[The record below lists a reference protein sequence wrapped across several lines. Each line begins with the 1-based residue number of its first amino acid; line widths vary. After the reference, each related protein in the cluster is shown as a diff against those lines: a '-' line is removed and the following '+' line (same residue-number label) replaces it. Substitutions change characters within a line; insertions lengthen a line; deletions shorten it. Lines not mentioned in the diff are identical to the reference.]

1 MKLKKVNQ
9 VKGNMYKFITHT
21 GNAIKGVC
29 EHDCKYCYMKPKGNL
44 KDVRLDETEFKT
56 KLEDGN
62 FIFIGSGTDMF
73 ASNIPSEWIIQVL
86 DYCNDS
92 DNRFLFQS
100 KNPQRFLEFIDHPVF
115 KKSVICTTIES
126 NRTYSECMGATP
138 SVEERAKAMGEIADK
153 GFETYVTIEPIM
165 DFDLDELV
173 ELIKICKP
181 AQVNI
186 GANSY
191 HKQIPLPE
199 PTRNQILKLIEKLTD
214 LKIVIDEKPNLKR
227 LTEMAKIMKKE
238 LAQMKEQPVTSISM
252 RVQIMKELADG
263 SITPNEEFRKFA
275 LIKENRPILDKN
287 VYYFLQTI
295 KEERYNRRLPILT
308 IEASELMEKCN
319 ITDFEGNPI
328 SEQDASEYLVI
339 LDGQHRIKAF
349 SLANATNKDILIP
362 NVHIED
368 KIENVSEYLVNINT
382 AGHDWTL
389 ADKYCVSAITSKN
402 KTIQKIHELIK
413 SGFNPSAAVMICT
426 GRKISSDQ
434 LDKLLKEGDTSFLSD
449 EKEDELLE
457 RANQYFVEGMSID
470 KMDVKILSRRY
481 HVNGFT
487 SFAASRTT
495 EEAIKALREL
505 KIEDFK
511 SVKQDNEFVEKLR
524 DALALAS

>member
-9 VKGNMYKFITHT
+9 EKGNMYKFITHT
-21 GNAIKGVC
+21 GNAIKGIC

-44 KDVRLDETEFKT
+44 KDVRLDETELKT
-56 KLEDGN
+56 ELEYGN
-62 FIFIGSGTDMF
+62 FIFVGSGTDMF
-73 ASNIPSEWIIQVL
+73 ASNIPSEWIIEVL
-86 DYCNDS
+86 NHCNDS
-92 DNRFLFQS
+92 DNKFLFQS
-100 KNPQRFLEFIDHPVF
+100 KNPRRFLEFIEHPVF

-126 NRTYSECMGATP
+126 NRIYSEFMGATP

-153 GFETYVTIEPIM
+153 GIETYVTIEPIM

-173 ELIKICKP
+173 ELIKTCK
-181 AQVNI
+181 ATQVNI
-186 GANSY
+186 GANSHY
-191 HKQIPLPE
+191 KLNQLSE
-199 PTRNQILKLIEKLTD
+199 PTRDQILKLIEKLSN
-214 LKIVIDEKPNLKR
+214 LKIVVDKKANLKR

-238 LAQMKEQPVTSISM
+238 LAEMKEQPVTSISM
-252 RVQIMKELADG
+252 KVQIMKELENG
-263 SITPNEEFRKFA
+263 SIVPNEEFRKFA

-295 KEERYNRRLPILT
+295 KEQRYNRKLPILT
-308 IEASELMEKCN
+308 IEASELIEKCN

-328 SEQDASEYLVI
+328 LDQDTSEYLVV

-349 SLANATNKDILIP
+349 SLANATNKDIIIP

-382 AGHDWTL
+382 AGHDWSL
-389 ADKYCVSAITSKN
+389 ADKYCVSAITSNN

-413 SGFNPSAAVMICT
+413 YGFNPSAAAMICT
-426 GRKISSDQ
+426 GAKISPAK

-449 EKEDELLE
+449 EKEDELLQ
-457 RANQYFVEGMSID
+457 RADQYFIEGMSID

-487 SFAASRTT
+487 SFAASRTV
-495 EEAIKALREL
+495 EDAIKALRKL
-505 KIEDFK
+505 KIDDFK